1 MFGYII
7 RRILFAL
14 PIAIGVSI
22 VCFSLVYLAPGDPLQ
37 TVLPPDATAETI
49 AIVKHEYGFDRPV
62 PVQYAIWL
70 WHVVQG
76 DFGRSIASRR
86 PVTLEVFGSLANTAM
101 LALFAVP
108 VAFATGFA
116 MGAIA
121 GCYPGRILDRIVT
134 GAAVIGVSLPNYWL
148 GLVLV
153 IVFAVEYMVLPAS
166 GMGKS
171 GSAAFSLWRWSDAQF
186 LVLPV
191 VTLTM
196 IPIGIIARTTR
207 AAVAE
212 VRSQEF
218 VTTLRA
224 MGLGEGA
231 VIRHVLKNASPQV
244 LAVMGL
250 QFGYLMGGS
259 ILVET
264 VFTWPGSGFLLNKAI
279 INRDIPV
286 LQGTILALSLVFVA
300 TNLVVDLLQATL
312 DPRIRRA

>member
-1 MFGYII
+1 VLV
-7 RRILFAL
+7 ILFA
-14 PIAIGVSI
+14 
-22 VCFSLVYLAPGDPLQ
+22 
-37 TVLPPDATAETI
+37 
-49 AIVKHEYGFDRPV
+49 
-62 PVQYAIWL
+62 
-70 WHVVQG
+70 
-76 DFGRSIASRR
+76 
-86 PVTLEVFGSLANTAM
+86 
-101 LALFAVP
+101 
-108 VAFATGFA
+108 
-116 MGAIA
+116 
-121 GCYPGRILDRIVT
+121 
-134 GAAVIGVSLPNYWL
+134 
-148 GLVLV
+148 
-153 IVFAVEYMVLPAS
+153 VEFMVLPAS
-166 GMGKS
+166 GMGQAGS
-171 GSAAFSLWRWSDAQF
+171 GAFSLLDWCDARF

-191 VTLTM
+191 ITLTM

-212 VRSQEF
+212 VRGQEF

-224 MGLGEGA
+224 MGLEEAA

-286 LQGTILALSLVFVA
+286 LQGTILALALVFVA
-300 TNLVVDLLQATL
+300 TNLVVDLLQAVL